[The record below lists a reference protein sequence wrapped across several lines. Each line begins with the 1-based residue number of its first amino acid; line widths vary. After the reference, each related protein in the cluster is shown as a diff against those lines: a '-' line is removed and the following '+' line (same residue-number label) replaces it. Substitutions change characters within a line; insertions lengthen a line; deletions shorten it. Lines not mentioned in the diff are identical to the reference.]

1 MNAAT
6 EFDLGPLTWV
16 KGEIDQALER
26 ADEALQQFRSNS
38 DSTQIKFC
46 RTHVH
51 QVHGALAI
59 VGLDGLTQVSESL
72 EALLLAIE
80 EDKIQA
86 APETLAAVQTAL
98 TGIRQYLDDL
108 MAGEPN
114 QPLRLLPVYQALNSA
129 RGARIRPSDLFFPD
143 LAVRPPRR
151 AEAITKLATDE
162 FKKLLKSER
171 MRFQKG
177 LLAWLKNAPETSVA
191 QNGLSEMRLAL
202 RNIEATQ
209 DTPQARSFWWISL
222 GFLDALA
229 DRGIATEQDAKQLCA
244 RIDLQI
250 RRLLEGSRNVAER
263 LMRDALFYVG
273 QAPSTEN
280 SLAAQVRSSFRLDAL
295 LPPMAAAPV
304 AAPQEAALRKLR
316 EVILA
321 AEEFWNKF
329 CAGNNAAI
337 NGFAEQSR
345 NILQLT
351 DSIAHTDLKRLAQGL
366 AATAAWLAEQPS
378 RHSDSTAMEVATA
391 ILLLQN
397 AQENF
402 KRLGNDFAQQVDHMV
417 ARLQGCISGTPAE
430 TGDEVPLLDEMTRRA
445 QEKLLIAQVAR
456 EIQNNLA
463 QIEQALDAFFRD
475 PAAGIDAKALDGP
488 VKQIAGAL
496 TILGHDKALASL
508 HECGEQIQRFG
519 APGYTPLESDFEA
532 VAQQLSTIGFFI
544 DALQT
549 GASDYEVFV
558 RKLRGEEIEPQA
570 ESDVD
575 EHEEPRTAT
584 RSVEAEVE
592 QTKES
597 TQALIAALKDAP
609 QDSQLK
615 DELKQNLQALQKD
628 ADLVADHALGETAKA
643 ALSAL
648 ESGTETSAADLE
660 SALSTLKP
668 TTQEAPTPSAET
680 LQLAQASHEELDAE
694 LLEIFLEEAHEV
706 LGTVATELE
715 NLRSQPHNTDTLTT
729 IRRSM
734 HTLKGSGRMV
744 GLKDLGEAAWSIEQ
758 TLNMWLRQELEV
770 NDDLLELI
778 AQAHTVFGVWVQ
790 NLAENTGQ
798 VPDPSAMVALSDRLR
813 GAEDSEAVPVAAAAA
828 TAAETVPTPE
838 PEIPA
843 QLADTAV
850 GMDAIL
856 GPDDEPEIPLEPE
869 IDIDFSLDIPGAPG
883 EEALSPPQP
892 SEEAALAP
900 TTETPAGDLEEEVP
914 PELAATFVGNLND
927 FGDAPAAAED
937 ELPPADAAGLDVD
950 FSFDLPEAESP
961 AASPAEPVAESAP
974 ATEESIDFSFNLD
987 ATEAAAP
994 AETVELPAATTEET
1008 SPTAAIE
1015 IDSVDNASDA
1025 PPVEEISFDLGS
1037 GDDVASAEIIEFP
1050 VTETAVAD
1058 AALVAPEAAFVI
1070 ENDAVAQPTEITL
1083 DENVG
1088 DASGEAAEDVAAAS
1102 TDEQPSPTLYDI
1114 FREEARGHLDTLAH
1128 GYRDLETDPAGPT
1141 TFAMTRAA
1149 HTLGGIAATVGLASI
1164 QALAIGLEHALLRRD
1179 HSARPDSIEGLEIVR
1194 QSILALAE
1202 MYNGLA
1208 DDLDPK
1214 AQPQLIEALEEIFP
1228 VLVPEVQP
1236 EALTAAPLADATSP
1250 ATETPTA
1257 DQSETMA
1264 PLSEEGEVAFASSH
1278 GDMLHD
1284 VPQLQDELDEQ
1295 LLPIFLEEATDL
1307 VQGFAE
1313 QLRAWRENPAD
1324 LEAPR
1329 SLARLLH
1336 TFKGGARMAGA
1347 MNLGEATHVLE
1358 TSLEDALKTGDI
1370 STTLMEEIE
1379 AGCDTLTL
1387 VIERVQRGEPPTL
1400 PTQNVAAPADA
1411 EAVEEV
1417 AAAEA
1422 PQAPAGAEPAH
1433 GERRANPDRTQPE
1446 PTAAMPGDG
1455 EAQRAMLRVR
1465 ADLVDRL
1472 VNEAGELSIARARIE
1487 GEMRSLKTSLLD
1499 LTENVIRLRRQLRE
1513 VEIQAETQMQSR
1525 IALAEEAH
1533 QGFDPLE
1540 FDRFTRFQELTRF
1553 MAESVNDVATVQ
1565 QTLLKNLD
1573 DANAAIIAQARLN
1586 RGLQQE
1592 LMGIRMVPFASQND
1606 RLYRIVR
1613 QTAKELGKRANLEV
1627 RGGHVE
1633 LDRSVLDKMLAP
1645 VEHMLRNAVNHG
1657 IEERAV
1663 RTERGKEEIGEI
1675 TLSLKQEGNEI
1686 VIAMGDDGG
1695 GLDAQR
1701 IRTRAENMGLLA
1713 PGEEA
1718 SDAQLYEYI
1727 FHPGFS
1733 TAATITHIAGR
1744 GVGMD
1749 VVKTE
1754 VANLGGRI
1762 EIASEL
1768 GKGTTFTLYLPLTLA
1783 VTQTLLVRT
1792 GNNLFA
1798 VPSTMIEQVLEL
1810 KEAGLTEIREQ
1821 GEAVWMGNH
1830 YPFHYLPHL
1839 LGDMETLPESNR
1851 RYRVLLLRSGT
1862 QRAGVLVDELKGN
1875 QEVVI
1880 KNIGPQLARV
1890 TGISGATVLGDGRVV
1905 LILNPVALSTRTLTG
1920 AVQEAAATAPTEQK
1934 PQVGAVSTLPT
1945 VMVVDDSLTVRKIT
1959 SRLLS
1964 REGYQVILAKDGVD
1978 ALEQLIDTIPD
1989 VMLSDIEMPRMDGF
2003 DLVRNVRAD
2012 EREALKK
2019 LPIIMITSRTAD
2031 KHRNYALEIGANEYL
2046 GKPYD
2051 EETLLKLIGGYI
2063 EAKQTA

>member
-26 ADEALQQFRSNS
+26 ADEALQQFQTTS
-38 DSTQIKFC
+38 DLTQIKFC

-80 EDKIQA
+80 ESKTEAGQ
-86 APETLAAVQTAL
+86 EQLAVIKSAL
-98 TGIRQYLDDL
+98 SAIRQYLDDL

-114 QPLRLLPVYQALNSA
+114 QPLRLQPVYQALSAA
-129 RGARIRPSDLFFPD
+129 RGTRVRASDLFFPD
-143 LAVRPPRR
+143 LAVRPPKR
-151 AEAITKLATDE
+151 AEPPTKLAADD

-177 LLAWLKNAPETSVA
+177 LLAWLKNAPDSAIA
-191 QNGLSEMRLAL
+191 QNGLTEMRRAL

-222 GFLDALA
+222 GFLDALT
-229 DRGIATEQDAKQLCA
+229 DRGIAAEQDAKQLCA

-273 QAPSTEN
+273 QAPDAAGE
-280 SLAAQVRSSFRLDAL
+280 LAAEIRSSFRLTSL
-295 LPPMAAAPV
+295 LPPEAGAPV

-345 NILQLT
+345 NISQLT
-351 DSIAHTDLKRLAQGL
+351 ESIAHTDLKRLAQSL
-366 AATAAWLAEQPS
+366 TAAANWLVEQPS
-378 RHSDSTAMEVATA
+378 RHSESVAMEVATA

-402 KRLGNDFAQQVDHMV
+402 KRLGGDFAQQVDHMT
-417 ARLQGCISGTPAE
+417 ARLQGCISGVPANA
-430 TGDEVPLLDEMTRRA
+430 GSDVPLLDEMTRRA

-475 PAAGIDAKALDGP
+475 PAAGIDAKALDAP

-519 APGYTPLESDFEA
+519 VAGYTPAQHDFES

-549 GASDYEVFV
+549 GATDYDVFV
-558 RKLRGEEIEPQA
+558 RKLRGEDVAEDLSEPEEQ
-570 ESDVD
+570 DVSG
-575 EHEEPRTAT
+575 PSS
-584 RSVEAEVE
+584 SVEAEVE

-597 TQALIAALKDAP
+597 TQALIAAFKEAP
-609 QDSQLK
+609 QDNQIK

-628 ADLVADHALGETAKA
+628 ADLVADHELGESAKA

-648 ESGTETSAADLE
+648 EAGGEVAAAELE

-668 TTQEAPTPSAET
+668 ATQEAPTPSAET

-706 LGTVATELE
+706 LQTVADELE
-715 NLRSQPHNTDTLTT
+715 NLRAQPHNAETLTT

-758 TLNMWLRQELEV
+758 TLNMWLRQEMEV
-770 NDDLLELI
+770 SPELLDLI
-778 AQAHTVFGVWVQ
+778 AQSHTVFSVWVK

-798 VPDPSAMVALSDRLR
+798 VPDPRAMVALADRLR
-813 GAEDSEAVPVAAAAA
+813 GAETSESAPAAAPAA
-828 TAAETVPTPE
+828 APAPMAE
-838 PEIPA
+838 PEVPA

-850 GMDAIL
+850 GLEAIL
-856 GPDDEPEIPLEPE
+856 GPDDEPEVPEAPE

-892 SEEAALAP
+892 PEEALANDQSSALLD
-900 TTETPAGDLEEEVP
+900 AGADDVP
-914 PELAATFVGNLND
+914 PELLATFVGNID
-927 FGDAPAAAED
+927 G
-937 ELPPADAAGLDVD
+937 ELPAEPEMMPAPEEALDVD
-950 FSFDLPEAESP
+950 FSFDLPSPSVAEEPAPAPAPVETPVASEAES
-961 AASPAEPVAESAP
+961 V
-974 ATEESIDFSFNLD
+974 DFSFDLDAGTPDEAAIVAEPAESELPETASEDLAEVVASEVPAEEALAEPDVELNLD
-987 ATEAAAP
+987 VVPAAAEDVIELTIPESGAAEFTIEDGFGNEGEALDLSEELAAATNESVMAAP
-994 AETVELPAATTEET
+994 AE
-1008 SPTAAIE
+1008 
-1015 IDSVDNASDA
+1015 
-1025 PPVEEISFDLGS
+1025 
-1037 GDDVASAEIIEFP
+1037 VAVSAEDEFP
-1050 VTETAVAD
+1050 SQ
-1058 AALVAPEAAFVI
+1058 ALYE
-1070 ENDAVAQPTEITL
+1070 
-1083 DENVG
+1083 
-1088 DASGEAAEDVAAAS
+1088 
-1102 TDEQPSPTLYDI
+1102 I

-1128 GYRDLETDPAGPT
+1128 SYRDLEADPKAPT

-1164 QALAIGLEHALLRRD
+1164 QALAVGLEHALLRRD
-1179 HSARPDSIEGLEIVR
+1179 HSALPDSIEGLEIVR

-1208 DDLDPK
+1208 DNIEPQ
-1214 AQPQLIEALEEIFP
+1214 AQPQLIDALEGIFP
-1228 VLVPEVQP
+1228 VAVPEV
-1236 EALTAAPLADATSP
+1236 ESG
-1250 ATETPTA
+1250 
-1257 DQSETMA
+1257 SA
-1264 PLSEEGEVAFASSH
+1264 PLSLVTSAPSSSEPTPVPSAVEQQTIEDDLAHGAGEF
-1278 GDMLHD
+1278 MHD
-1284 VPQLQDELDEQ
+1284 LPQLQDELDEQ
-1295 LLPIFLEEATDL
+1295 LMPIFLEEAADL

-1313 QLRAWRENPAD
+1313 QLRAWKEHPAG

-1347 MNLGEATHVLE
+1347 MNLGEATHILE
-1358 TSLEDALKTGDI
+1358 TSLEDALKSGNFTP
-1370 STTLMEEIE
+1370 TLLEEIE
-1379 AGCDTLTL
+1379 SGCDTLTL
-1387 VIERVQRGEPPTL
+1387 VIERIQRGEPPTL
-1400 PTQNVAAPADA
+1400 PAQNVAAPEA
-1411 EAVEEV
+1411 EVEL
-1417 AAAEA
+1417 AAPEQ
-1422 PQAPAGAEPAH
+1422 PDAGAVPVVI
-1433 GERRANPDRTQPE
+1433 ERRSNPDRTPPE
-1446 PTAAMPGDG
+1446 SAAATPGDS
-1455 EAQRAMLRVR
+1455 EAQKAMLRVR

-1513 VEIQAETQMQSR
+1513 VEIQAESQMQSR

-1592 LMGIRMVPFASQND
+1592 LMGIRMVPFSSQTD

-1613 QTAKELGKRANLEV
+1613 QTAKELGKRANLEIK
-1627 RGGHVE
+1627 GGHVE

-1695 GLDAQR
+1695 GLDAAR
-1701 IRTRAENMGLLA
+1701 IRARAESMGLLE
-1713 PGEEA
+1713 PGQEA
-1718 SDAQLYEYI
+1718 TDSELYEYI

-1754 VANLGGRI
+1754 VVNLGGRI
-1762 EIASEL
+1762 EITSVL
-1768 GKGTTFTLYLPLTLA
+1768 GQGTTFTLYLPLTLA

-1792 GNNLFA
+1792 GGNLFA

-1810 KEAGLTEIREQ
+1810 KEAGLTEIREK
-1821 GEAVWMGNH
+1821 GEANWLGNR

-1839 LGDMETLPESNR
+1839 LGDMDTLPESHR

-1862 QRAGVLVDELKGN
+1862 QRAAVLVDELKGN

-1905 LILNPVALSTRTLTG
+1905 LILNPVALSTRSSAAALPL
-1920 AVQEAAATAPTEQK
+1920 AAAATAPSEHQ
-1934 PQVGAVSTLPT
+1934 PDHAAVSTLPT

-1959 SRLLS
+1959 SRLLA

-1978 ALEQLIDTIPD
+1978 ALEQLIDNIPD

-2051 EETLLKLIGGYI
+2051 EETLLKLIGNYI